1 VTVPRWEHVLV
12 LLFMG
17 LVQLAVPLL
26 FYMHGARS
34 VATSHMVLVTMADA
48 VLNPL
53 WVWLAHGEEP
63 VQAVY
68 IGGALVWAAF
78 ALTTLRRGAR
88 GSRQRR
94 PQSPTTSASA
104 A

>member
-1 VTVPRWEHVLV
+1 VLV

-17 LVQLAVPLL
+17 LVQLAIPLL

-34 VATSHMVLVTMADA
+34 VATSHMVLITMADA

-53 WVWLAHGEEP
+53 WVWLVHGEEP

-68 IGGALVWAAF
+68 IGGALVLGGI
-78 ALTTLRRGAR
+78 ALTTLRRNTA
-88 GSRQRR
+88 
-94 PQSPTTSASA
+94 PDAEPDKAPATAP
-104 A
+104 